1 MSMRSRICLIV
12 VAVIAAVGVWASAQ
26 VMPAPVD
33 PPFVV
38 SGADLGFRVTA
49 RKGNTPVGSIV
60 VKVNGQWVEAQL
72 GAAIPKVER

>member
-1 MSMRSRICLIV
+1 MSLRSRIGLAI
-12 VAVIAAVGVWASAQ
+12 VAVIAAVGVWVSAQ
-26 VMPAPVD
+26 VLPAPVD

-49 RKGNTPVGSIV
+49 RKGTTPVGSIV

-72 GAAIPKVER
+72 GTAIGKLDR